1 MSVCSVCGSSL
12 RVRHLVD
19 PPDLAGMVSAEMECA
34 NDDCRALH
42 DRDGRFLREHPAIK
56 LRRQPAK

>member
-1 MSVCSVCGSSL
+1 
-12 RVRHLVD
+12 
-19 PPDLAGMVSAEMECA
+19 MVSAEMECV

-42 DRDGRFLREHPAIK
+42 DRDGSFLREHPVIK